1 MEKELTE
8 VQDELR
14 GMQSK
19 RLEIEKAAAEV
30 LNNLQSTIVSFFFLF
45 RRDVVFRLSSK
56 LLVAALNAVFFFLV
70 TQRVEMCK
78 FS

>member
-19 RLEIEKAAAEV
+19 RQEIEKAAAEI
-30 LNNLQSTIVSFFFLF
+30 LENLQSATVSVSFSFKNDEL
-45 RRDVVFRLSSK
+45 
-56 LLVAALNAVFFFLV
+56 
-70 TQRVEMCK
+70 RVQTKSQTLCYSFK
-78 FS
+78 YNISF